1 MDGSVECF
9 KGNHIPLAL
18 FALMWGIFLVFLIP
32 VPLLLVYKTKL
43 VCCTRPVHSN
53 VISILIY
60 SVVIIWFQGNWNTL

>member
-18 FALMWGIFLVFLIP
+18 FALMWVIFLVFLIP

-43 VCCTRPVHSN
+43 VCCTRPVQVHSN
-53 VISILIY
+53 
-60 SVVIIWFQGNWNTL
+60 